1 MTSPRFSTADMGC
14 LHFHTFIGY
23 QKEHTA
29 DPPLRAASF
38 RAGADDKPLRMVKT
52 VLHEL
57 VKLKG
62 IEIKAHLSLV
72 PGVDLGGHPGR
83 DQPIIMAYIDLNL
96 QTMPAAPPPPRQ
108 EASPPACESTPPAT
122 PPPVTL
128 EQIVKPQLAV
138 IFNKVKGE
146 EKRDGE

>member
-1 MTSPRFSTADMGC
+1 M
-14 LHFHTFIGY
+14 LTF
-23 QKEHTA
+23 A
-29 DPPLRAASF
+29 NLVVALF

-72 PGVDLGGHPGR
+72 PGVDLSGQPGR

-96 QTMPAAPPPPRQ
+96 QTMPAAPVMRQ
-108 EASPPACESTPPAT
+108 DMRAPAAQSALPTTPQAM
-122 PPPVTL
+122 TL
-128 EQIVKPQLAV
+128 EQRVKPQLVA
-138 IFNKVKGE
+138 IFKKVTGSPSFY
-146 EKRDGE
+146 